1 MVVGKRQAAF
11 SLIENLFGIFLVG
24 MAAAIMAATLPL
36 AHSSRARADLLNKA
50 TGIAEKQLELIK
62 NAGYQNATPSK
73 LYDLGLLDTPAP
85 AGNGM
90 YPFTNVDNGAYD
102 APSQV
107 LPNGKGFV
115 GITSVSADLTEVTVL
130 VTWNDRGKIR
140 SVTASTFLA
149 NL

>member
-1 MVVGKRQAAF
+1 MLKRSRRGF
-11 SLIENLFGIFLVG
+11 SLIENLFGIFLVSI
-24 MAAAIMAATLPL
+24 AAAIMAATLPI
-36 AHSSRARADLLNKA
+36 ANSSRARADLLNKA
-50 TGIAEKQLELIK
+50 TGIAQKQLELIK

-73 LYDLGLLDTPAP
+73 LYDIGLLDSSSP

-107 LPNGKGFV
+107 LPEGKGFV
-115 GITSVSADLTEVTVL
+115 GIDTVSADIIEITVL
-130 VTWNDRGKIR
+130 VIWKDRGNNR
-140 SVTASTFLA
+140 SLTVSTFLA